1 MTIDFLSKQI
11 QKEFKAAA
19 NPNEAPTMEA
29 YMKNNFKFLG
39 IKKPIRSEI
48 LKPYFEEIKKLDAA
62 ETLELAK
69 EIWALEE
76 REYQYTAMEILIKAK
91 RKWTDDYFDF
101 FEEMIVD
108 KSWWDSVDAI
118 AANMMG
124 PYVLQHRPKMEK
136 KLKAYATDANMWK
149 RRTSIIY
156 QLHYKDDVSIPILFE
171 HIVLNKDDK
180 QFFIQKAIGW
190 ALRQI
195 STKHPA
201 LVRSFVETHAITGLA
216 KREALRLID

>member
-1 MTIDFLSKQI
+1 MTNDFLINDIK
-11 QKEFKAAA
+11 KEFDAAA
-19 NPNEAPTMEA
+19 NTEESVKMSA

-39 IKKPIRSEI
+39 IKKPIRAEI
-48 LKPYFEEIKKLDAA
+48 LKPYFDEIKKLDSI

-76 REYQYTAMEILIKAK
+76 REFQYTAMEILIKSK
-91 RKWTDDYFDF
+91 RKWNDAYFEF
-101 FEEMIVD
+101 FEKMLVE

-118 AANMMG
+118 AANMIG
-124 PYVLQHRPKMEK
+124 PYVLQHRSKLEK
-136 KLKAYATDANMWK
+136 KLKAYTLDSNMWK
-149 RRTSIIY
+149 RRTSIIF
-156 QLHYKDDVSIPILFE
+156 QLHYKEDVSIPILLE
-171 HIVLNKDDK
+171 HILLTKDDK

-195 STKHPA
+195 STKHPE

-216 KREALRLID
+216 KREALRLIN